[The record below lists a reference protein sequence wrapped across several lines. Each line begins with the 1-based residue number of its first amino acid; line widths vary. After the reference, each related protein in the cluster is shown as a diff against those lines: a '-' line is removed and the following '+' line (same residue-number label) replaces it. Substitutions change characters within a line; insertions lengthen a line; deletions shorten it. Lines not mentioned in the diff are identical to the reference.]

1 MDSIRWS
8 FTTIAILCFIFDIS
22 LLSKY
27 SMSNLPEK
35 KWVVYLIQTTSGK
48 IYTGITNNLERRFAA
63 HQKQNKGAR
72 FFRISSPEKV
82 VKIECFAN
90 RSEATK
96 REIAIKK
103 MSRSEKLQLIASVQ

>member
-1 MDSIRWS
+1 MNTPKCQENQKR
-8 FTTIAILCFIFDIS
+8 
-22 LLSKY
+22 
-27 SMSNLPEK
+27 MSNLPKK

-63 HQKQNKGAR
+63 HQKNKGAR

-82 VKIECFAN
+82 VKIEYFAN

-103 MSRSEKLQLIASVQ
+103 MSRSEKLQLVASVHCVDHSNCLIFP

>member
-1 MDSIRWS
+1 M
-8 FTTIAILCFIFDIS
+8 
-22 LLSKY
+22 SK
-27 SMSNLPEK
+27 LPSK
-35 KWVVYLIQTTSGK
+35 GWMVYLIQTTTGK
-48 IYTGITNNLERRFAA
+48 IYTGITNNLERRFEA

-82 VKIECFAN
+82 VRVEHFSN

-103 MSRSEKLQLIASVQ
+103 MSRTEKLRLIEQNP